1 MALFKERRVDMKGF
15 EAYLAEIHAEQYI
28 GAKDMMIDDLTDW
41 LQDLDIEEWI
51 EYGDKFVQEL
61 LKGKD

>member
-1 MALFKERRVDMKGF
+1 MKGF

>member
-1 MALFKERRVDMKGF
+1 MKGF

-51 EYGDKFVQEL
+51 EYGDKFAQEL
-61 LKGKD
+61 LGRK